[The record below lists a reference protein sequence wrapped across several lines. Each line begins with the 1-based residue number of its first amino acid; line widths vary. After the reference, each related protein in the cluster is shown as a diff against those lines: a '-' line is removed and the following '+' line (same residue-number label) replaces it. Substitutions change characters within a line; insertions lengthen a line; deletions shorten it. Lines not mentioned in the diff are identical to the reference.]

1 MIPPRNPYMKFVCG
15 ACGWSVI
22 HKQHSDVI
30 FVPMQ
35 CERCGAE
42 YLKTQAANA
51 LEQVAHEA
59 AQLLKKWT

>member
-1 MIPPRNPYMKFVCG
+1 MIPPRNPYMKFVCR

-22 HKQHSDVI
+22 HKQRSDVV
-30 FVPMQ
+30 FGPMQ
-35 CERCGAE
+35 CGRCGSDDLE
-42 YLKTQAANA
+42 IQAANA

>member
-22 HKQHSDVI
+22 HKQYSDVI
-30 FVPMQ
+30 FVPPQ
-35 CERCGAE
+35 CKRCGSE
-42 YLKTQAANA
+42 NLKSQPVSV

-59 AQLLKKWT
+59 AQLLKWK

>member
-22 HKQHSDVI
+22 HKQYSGVI

-35 CERCGAE
+35 CERCGSE
-42 YLKTQAANA
+42 DLKTQAANA

-59 AQLLKKWT
+59 A

>member
-1 MIPPRNPYMKFVCG
+1 MIPPRNPYMQFVCG

-22 HKQHSDVI
+22 CKQRSDVI
-30 FVPMQ
+30 FGPMQ
-35 CERCGAE
+35 CERCGSDGLE
-42 YLKTQAANA
+42 TQTANA

>member
-15 ACGWSVI
+15 AGGWSVI
-22 HKQHSDVI
+22 HKQRSDVV
-30 FVPMQ
+30 FCPMQ
-35 CERCGAE
+35 CGRFGSDDLEI
-42 YLKTQAANA
+42 QAANA